1 MVSPRA
7 RGGRSSAA
15 ACSGTYHANVIV
27 DVVDLPVGCGDQH
40 LGRQQL
46 LHSEHDAVLAPHA
59 HTRAGTPTQPT
70 HTCALVVA
78 RLWLCGCDAAPRL
91 PLRRTHFAQW
101 PSERT
106 RPGTHGH
113 RASTS
118 RTNHRT
124 AQRNATEN
132 SGEEQRGHKHTH
144 SAGSKAIGKWNAS
157 WHWVQHRQ
165 AASHAHTATYACT
178 CAAHTDRREAEGS
191 TLPVWR
197 GFLCTAVGSNG
208 TQLCFHR
215 PNRFFDDAIITPP
228 PHGEPTPPDSDAPSA
243 SSLALALAIAS
254 RFFRVISGAFF
265 VAVRGAAALAFSR

>member
-1 MVSPRA
+1 MLRPDYHFDVPTLLNGLLSVLDLEHPAIGRVRRA
-7 RGGRSSAA
+7 RI
-15 ACSGTYHANVIV
+15 IV
-27 DVVDLPVGCGDQH
+27 
-40 LGRQQL
+40 
-46 LHSEHDAVLAPHA
+46 LHNATPQRTAVSNS
-59 HTRAGTPTQPT
+59 AGT
-70 HTCALVVA
+70 
-78 RLWLCGCDAAPRL
+78 
-91 PLRRTHFAQW
+91 
-101 PSERT
+101 
-106 RPGTHGH
+106 
-113 RASTS
+113 ST
-118 RTNHRT
+118 RT
-124 AQRNATEN
+124 APAARQ
-132 SGEEQRGHKHTH
+132 
-144 SAGSKAIGKWNAS
+144 S
-157 WHWVQHRQ
+157 WEVECHMAWVQTRQ

-228 PHGEPTPPDSDAPSA
+228 PHGQPTPPDSDAPSD

>member
-7 RGGRSSAA
+7 RGGRSSAAA

-27 DVVDLPVGCGDQH
+27 DVVDLPVRCGDQH

-78 RLWLCGCDAAPRL
+78 RLWLCECDAAPRL

-106 RPGTHGH
+106 RPGTPGH

-132 SGEEQRGHKHTH
+132 SGEQQRGHKHTH
-144 SAGSKAIGKWNAS
+144 SAGSKAKLGSGMPHGIGCRPDK
-157 WHWVQHRQ
+157 RQ
-165 AASHAHTATYACT
+165 AT
-178 CAAHTDRREAEGS
+178 
-191 TLPVWR
+191 
-197 GFLCTAVGSNG
+197 
-208 TQLCFHR
+208 
-215 PNRFFDDAIITPP
+215 
-228 PHGEPTPPDSDAPSA
+228 PTPQRTPAPVLLILTDAKRKGQHCLSGGVSSA
-243 SSLALALAIAS
+243 QLWGAMEHNFASIAQIDFLMMRS
-254 RFFRVISGAFF
+254 
-265 VAVRGAAALAFSR
+265 